1 MPTEV
6 IMKLA
11 IFAAGVICLGLSAC
25 ASPNEGN
32 PNGAA
37 YLGSPGSTY
46 DVAAN
51 PPRAS
56 GTVTYDPLAPL
67 PPVIPAD
74 ATSGSAMPAP
84 PPGVQQNAR

>member
-1 MPTEV
+1 
-6 IMKLA
+6 MKLA

-51 PPRAS
+51 PPRAN

-67 PPVIPAD
+67 PPVIASAD
-74 ATSGSAMPAP
+74 MVSGSAMPAP
-84 PPGVQQNAR
+84 PPGVPQAPR

>member
-1 MPTEV
+1 
-6 IMKLA
+6 MKGL
-11 IFAAGVICLGLSAC
+11 IIAAGVICLGLCAC

-51 PPRAS
+51 PPRAN
-56 GTVTYDPLAPL
+56 GTAKYDPLAPL
-67 PPVIPAD
+67 PSALPAAD
-74 ATSGSAMPAP
+74 MTGGSALPAAP
-84 PPGVQQNAR
+84 PGMPQTPH

>member
-1 MPTEV
+1 MEV
-6 IMKLA
+6 VMKVS
-11 IFAAGVICLGLSAC
+11 IFAAGAVCLGLCAC

-51 PPRAS
+51 PPRANGMS
-56 GTVTYDPLAPL
+56 KYDPGAPL
-67 PPVIPAD
+67 PSVMSPAD
-74 ATSGSAMPAP
+74 MASGSAMSAP
-84 PPGVQQNAR
+84 PPGIAQTPR